1 MIDPDAAELVKEFA
15 SGCTIAQAV
24 ARFSKG
30 KHADAE
36 RILEEALPVLQTL
49 IAAGL
54 LVPADSNETLR
65 VAPLL
70 AGTPG
75 VNGWEIM
82 RCVQAFDD
90 TDVYQVRRTGGEV
103 CALKLCHSHPS
114 SASLAIQREA
124 KILAGLNSPVAPR
137 LRESGEWSSRPY
149 LIMEWLAGTDA
160 QTTCAEFRREA
171 GWGSRRDLH
180 RIAGSILRAYREL
193 HERGVLHGDVHPRN
207 VLIDG
212 RRSAKIVDFGYAEM
226 LGEEQSSTSP
236 RAGVSFFFDP
246 EFAESARNG
255 GAPPSRTLCSEQY
268 SVGALIYLLLTGSH
282 YLDFVLEKD
291 AMLRQI
297 AEDPMVPFES
307 RGIASW
313 PDVERALEKALSK
326 RPGDRFASLA
336 DFSQAWE
343 AAETPRPAAA
353 DRGDDTKLSAIR
365 REVLAQTAVR
375 GPLLTGG
382 PLPAPSTSI
391 TYGSA
396 GTGGALYRIAC
407 AWVTRSFWRWPTYGR
422 LAPLARSTTLALSM
436 TMVSISR
443 PNASET
449 CRSIMARRA
458 SMRCRHSSRMQEA
471 TPRYERAPRKPSSRS
486 AGSRARC
493 ST

>member
-1 MIDPDAAELVKEFA
+1 M
-15 SGCTIAQAV
+15 
-24 ARFSKG
+24 
-30 KHADAE
+30 
-36 RILEEALPVLQTL
+36 
-49 IAAGL
+49 
-54 LVPADSNETLR
+54 
-65 VAPLL
+65 
-70 AGTPG
+70 
-75 VNGWEIM
+75 
-82 RCVQAFDD
+82 
-90 TDVYQVRRTGGEV
+90 
-103 CALKLCHSHPS
+103 
-114 SASLAIQREA
+114 
-124 KILAGLNSPVAPR
+124 
-137 LRESGEWSSRPY
+137 
-149 LIMEWLAGTDA
+149 
-160 QTTCAEFRREA
+160 
-171 GWGSRRDLH
+171 
-180 RIAGSILRAYREL
+180 
-193 HERGVLHGDVHPRN
+193 
-207 VLIDG
+207 LIDG

-226 LGEEQSSTSP
+226 LGEEQSSASP

-407 AWVTRSFWRWPTYGR
+407 ASGDAELLAVADLWSTRAIGEIHDARAFYDDGLDITPERVGNLSFYHGPAGVYAVQA
-422 LAPLARSTTLALSM
+422 LVANAR
-436 TMVSISR
+436 
-443 PNASET
+443 
-449 CRSIMARRA
+449 
-458 SMRCRHSSRMQEA
+458 A